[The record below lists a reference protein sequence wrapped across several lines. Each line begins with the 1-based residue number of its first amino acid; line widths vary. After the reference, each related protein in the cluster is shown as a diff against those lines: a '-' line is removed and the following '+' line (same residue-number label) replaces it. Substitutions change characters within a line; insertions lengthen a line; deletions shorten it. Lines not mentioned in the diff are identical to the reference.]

1 MFDIGFWELTTIA
14 VIALLVI
21 GPDKLPGVARTT
33 GKWVGR
39 ARRFVTDVK
48 ADIDRE
54 LKQEEIRNALAKD
67 AGLDEIKEI
76 MNTDAFTLEEDDTP
90 KNYQVSAFN
99 DPEAYNKKI
108 MDEER
113 ARKEQEAAEA
123 EFEQELDE
131 ELKKITD
138 HSDAADEE
146 EEYDSNYDADN
157 FDTVTNEE
165 PLPEKAPSEKQD
177 S

>member
-21 GPDKLPGVARTT
+21 GPDKLPGVARTA

-48 ADIDRE
+48 TDIDRE

-67 AGLDEIKEI
+67 VGLDEIKEI
-76 MNTDAFTLEEDDTP
+76 MKTDAFSLEEDNTP
-90 KNYQVSAFN
+90 DYQVTAFN
-99 DPEAYNKKI
+99 DPDAYNKKI

-113 ARKEQEAAEA
+113 SSQEAADE
-123 EFEQELDE
+123 EHEQMLDE
-131 ELKKITD
+131 ELEGITD
-138 HSDAADEE
+138 HSDAADDDSD
-146 EEYDSNYDADN
+146 YDDDD
-157 FDTVTNEE
+157 FDTTSNSDEE
-165 PLPEKAPSEKQD
+165 PSSKNS
-177 S
+177 

>member
-21 GPDKLPGVARTT
+21 GPDKLPGVARTA

-39 ARRFVTDVK
+39 ARRFVNDVK
-48 ADIDRE
+48 TDIDRE
-54 LKQEEIRNALAKD
+54 LKQEEIRKALAD
-67 AGLDEIKEI
+67 DVGLDEIKQI
-76 MNTDAFTLEEDDTP
+76 MNADNFTIDADDTP
-90 KNYQVSAFN
+90 SYQVSAID

-113 ARKEQEAAEA
+113 ARQEAADE
-123 EFEQELDE
+123 EHDRLLDE
-131 ELKKITD
+131 ELSGITD
-138 HSDAADEE
+138 HSDAAEDEPQ
-146 EEYDSNYDADN
+146 YDTDRLDTSSPLDGTTSDAVS
-157 FDTVTNEE
+157 DT
-165 PLPEKAPSEKQD
+165 KPSSKN

>member
-48 ADIDRE
+48 SDIDRE
-54 LKQEEIRNALAKD
+54 LKQEELRKALAED
-67 AGLDEIKEI
+67 AGLDEIIQI
-76 MNTDAFTLEEDDTP
+76 MNTDDFRIDAEEITND
-90 KNYQVSAFN
+90 YQVKAMVEEQ
-99 DPEAYNKKI
+99 DIHNKKI

-113 ARKEQEAAEA
+113 ARQEAA
-123 EFEQELDE
+123 DE
-131 ELKKITD
+131 EHDQMLEKELEHITD
-138 HSDAADEE
+138 HSDAAAD
-146 EEYDSNYDADN
+146 DSDYDADG
-157 FDTVTNEE
+157 FATDIDEE
-165 PLPEKAPSEKQD
+165 SSSKKS
-177 S
+177 